1 MLLQQRHKESVL
13 RSSPN
18 DSEISF
24 GKPTD
29 HLIYTRDADLR
40 SKAIIS
46 LVSPPCLAALHV
58 IVTLHCNCSHGVV
71 PSTQFTDGKSFLSSE
86 SPLNHSPL
94 YSRITELDS
103 AHVDDVRRLLHKR

>member
-1 MLLQQRHKESVL
+1 M

-46 LVSPPCLAALHV
+46 LVSPACLAACNAS
-58 IVTLHCNCSHGVV
+58 IVPALRCNSSHSLY
-71 PSTQFTDGKSFLSSE
+71 PAMQFTDGKSFLSSE